1 MSLYLVL
8 IIIAVLL
15 LIPIG
20 TRIYFLDPKNP
31 LHRSTALSSFLI
43 GVVGVIEYQIGHTTT
58 VEEVAHLALFHSSSA
73 LILIYVTSLGAYYY
87 VAPHSESWKKWG
99 FYSII
104 ALAIPPLIVIY
115 NLFFEGAILDTNHQF
130 IDEKWQ
136 YTVLQDGFI
145 PTIYGSSFL
154 LLQLYLS
161 ISHFIAYR
169 KSKYKR
175 EKLWRLLLL
184 IVFTT
189 IPGYLIYT
197 FIYGVNDQEL
207 GDYGMTPF
215 LAIVIFVI
223 SWIYTN
229 FKLFEISPI
238 VAIDNILDSMSNII
252 IITDNDF
259 NIKYVNKALE
269 KIGIKRKDA
278 TGKSLIRAAQKFGN
292 LGPERFELIRQ
303 LKQTEKRERTIMF
316 DINNRIYHLLM
327 TVLATYNQ
335 QNIRIGY
342 VFALIDLT
350 ETVETRNQLTNY
362 TQQLEQSNKELESF
376 AYIASHDMKTPLRN
390 IVSFLN
396 LLERKLKNHDDKDI
410 HEFIEFASSNARY
423 MHSLVQDILEFSKIS
438 KTEQSF
444 VDVDL
449 QEVVLSIISH
459 FPDYIQDK
467 NASIEFGILPVI
479 TANKIQVHQL
489 FQNLIEN
496 GIKYNESD
504 TPSVNIQILETENSL
519 QVTFEDNGIG
529 ISEKFHKQ
537 IFDIFKRLHND
548 TTYQGTGIGLAICKK
563 IMDLHNGDIYV
574 ESNDGIGSRFV
585 VEFPKESSKN

>member
-1 MSLYLVL
+1 
-8 IIIAVLL
+8 
-15 LIPIG
+15 
-20 TRIYFLDPKNP
+20 
-31 LHRSTALSSFLI
+31 
-43 GVVGVIEYQIGHTTT
+43 
-58 VEEVAHLALFHSSSA
+58 
-73 LILIYVTSLGAYYY
+73 
-87 VAPHSESWKKWG
+87 
-99 FYSII
+99 
-104 ALAIPPLIVIY
+104 
-115 NLFFEGAILDTNHQF
+115 
-130 IDEKWQ
+130 
-136 YTVLQDGFI
+136 
-145 PTIYGSSFL
+145 
-154 LLQLYLS
+154 
-161 ISHFIAYR
+161 
-169 KSKYKR
+169 
-175 EKLWRLLLL
+175 
-184 IVFTT
+184 
-189 IPGYLIYT
+189 
-197 FIYGVNDQEL
+197 
-207 GDYGMTPF
+207 
-215 LAIVIFVI
+215 
-223 SWIYTN
+223 
-229 FKLFEISPI
+229 
-238 VAIDNILDSMSNII
+238 
-252 IITDNDF
+252 
-259 NIKYVNKALE
+259 
-269 KIGIKRKDA
+269 
-278 TGKSLIRAAQKFGN
+278 
-292 LGPERFELIRQ
+292 
-303 LKQTEKRERTIMF
+303 
-316 DINNRIYHLLM
+316 M

-444 VDVDL
+444 VEVDL